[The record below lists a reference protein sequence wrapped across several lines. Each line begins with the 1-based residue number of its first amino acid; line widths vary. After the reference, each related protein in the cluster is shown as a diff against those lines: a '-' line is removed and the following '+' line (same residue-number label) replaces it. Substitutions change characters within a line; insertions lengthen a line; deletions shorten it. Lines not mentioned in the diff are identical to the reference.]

1 MKNLNTLFIVAQGSL
16 LMAIIINR
24 YFAKN
29 MAVLFFVGLFAC
41 ISIVFNIIFLVKK
54 GRQMMSKSK
63 TQDN

>member
-16 LMAIIINR
+16 LMAFILHR

-29 MAVLFFVGLFAC
+29 LAVLVFIGFFAC
-41 ISIVFNIIFLVKK
+41 ISIVFNIVFLVKK

-63 TQDN
+63 TQDS

>member
-29 MAVLFFVGLFAC
+29 FEVLFFVGLFAS

-54 GRQMMSKSK
+54 GKQIMSKSK

>member
-16 LMAIIINR
+16 LMAFIINR

-29 MAVLFFVGLFAC
+29 FEVLFFVGLFAC

-63 TQDN
+63 TRDN